1 MAGSDTDRKPRTHE
15 FLQAAQEAFARHGY
29 KKTTLED
36 IADRLGM
43 VKSALYYYYRNKQEL
58 FIAVIEHEV
67 VLFFDNIRG
76 LLSSAGT
83 VEEKLIIY
91 ARQSNKFHQDFHNLY
106 NLTVD
111 EIFQIY
117 EGLIRVRNKFFG
129 RNIQLIAEV
138 LGPIKRTPGIE
149 TRQAAR
155 LFLSMLGG
163 IFQSY
168 QLEKKP
174 VPDDDLVAFISIF
187 HRGLN
192 R

>member
-1 MAGSDTDRKPRTHE
+1 MVGSETDRKPRTHE
-15 FLQAAQEAFARHGY
+15 ILQAAQEAFARHGY

-43 VKSALYYYYRNKQEL
+43 VKSALYYYYPNKQEL
-58 FIAVIEHEV
+58 FIAVIEYEV
-67 VLFFDNIRG
+67 VLFFDTIRG
-76 LLSSAGT
+76 LLSSVDS
-83 VEEKLIIY
+83 VEEKLIVY

-111 EIFQIY
+111 EIFQNY
-117 EGLIRVRNKFFG
+117 EGLIRVRNKFLG
-129 RNIQLIAEV
+129 RNIDLIAEV
-138 LGPIKRTPGIE
+138 LGDAKPPSYMPASL
-149 TRQAAR
+149 AAR
-155 LFLSMLGG
+155 LFLNMLSG

-174 VPDDDLVAFISIF
+174 VPDEDLVAFVTIF
-187 HRGLN
+187 HRGLY

>member
-1 MAGSDTDRKPRTHE
+1 MAGSEYDRKPRTHE
-15 FLQAAQEAFARHGY
+15 ILQPAQAAFARHGY

-43 VKSALYYYYRNKQEL
+43 VKSALYYYYPNKQEL

-111 EIFQIY
+111 EIFQNY
-117 EGLIRVRNKFFG
+117 EGLIRVRNKFLG
-129 RNIQLIAEV
+129 QNIHLISEV
-138 LGPIKRTPGIE
+138 LGYANRPPE
-149 TRQAAR
+149 MAASQAAR
-155 LFLSMLGG
+155 LFLSMLSG

-168 QLEKKP
+168 QFEKKP

-187 HRGLN
+187 YRGLF